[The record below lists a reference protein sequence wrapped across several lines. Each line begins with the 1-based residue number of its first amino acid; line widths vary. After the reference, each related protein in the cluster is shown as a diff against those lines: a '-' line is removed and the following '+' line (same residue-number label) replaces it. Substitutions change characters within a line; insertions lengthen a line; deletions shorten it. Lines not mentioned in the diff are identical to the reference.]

1 MVHAGPRDAIRDPA
15 SPRVV
20 LFTTFVVSDS
30 VDGGGPGASYDVRD
44 QYMPY
49 FLAEDETMPPE
60 RAWALL
66 DLKEWKKE
74 KPWSHYPGD
83 KKSKAVHR
91 LATSPVLPPATVA
104 QLVAELRAPE
114 D

>member
-1 MVHAGPRDAIRDPA
+1 
-15 SPRVV
+15 
-20 LFTTFVVSDS
+20 
-30 VDGGGPGASYDVRD
+30 
-44 QYMPY
+44 
-49 FLAEDETMPPE
+49 MPPE
-60 RAWALL
+60 RAWAL
-66 DLKEWKKE
+66 LKEWKKE

>member
-20 LFTTFVVSDS
+20 LFTTFVVS
-30 VDGGGPGASYDVRD
+30 DGGGPGASYDVRD

-66 DLKEWKKE
+66 NLKEWKKE
-74 KPWSHYPGD
+74 EPWSHYPGD
-83 KKSKAVHR
+83 KSAAVRR
-91 LATSPVLPPATVA
+91 LATSPVL
-104 QLVAELRAPE
+104 LKELE
-114 D
+114 